1 MAQAPATPKL
11 RRAVTLMRAATGG
24 RPRALAPSEMAA
36 LNLRALGPARAD
48 PAGVVLLIPFVG
60 PHQVGD
66 WAAVTQRLAA
76 TVESFRRQSDRRW
89 RMLICGQDRPAL
101 PADDR
106 VRFLPFEAPVEGN
119 DKWAKLDRLA
129 RALPQAG
136 LEAGYA
142 MSFDADDLAHPDLV
156 ATMMARTVPG
166 GWLATQGYV
175 RDAATGGMA
184 RAAPPSPGT
193 PLRKPFWK
201 LCGSAAALRF
211 DLGQEPQTTAFL
223 AGMTA
228 HEHRMFPYLAR
239 LAGRALAPL
248 PAPLVLYELNHG
260 ENFGARRGRVSYKT
274 RFVQR
279 FRVSE
284 AERAQVRNAFP
295 PG

>member
-1 MAQAPATPKL
+1 MAQAPATPKPQ
-11 RRAVTLMRAATGG
+11 RAVTLLRAAMGG
-24 RPRALAPSEMAA
+24 RAGAGAPSEMAA
-36 LNLRALGPARAD
+36 LDLRALGPARAA
-48 PAGVVLLIPFVG
+48 PAGVALMIPFVG
-60 PHQVGD
+60 RHQVGD
-66 WAAVTQRLAA
+66 WAAVTRRLAA
-76 TVESFRRQSDRRW
+76 TVESFRRQSDPRW

-101 PADDR
+101 PQDER
-106 VRFLPFEAPVEGN
+106 VRFLPFEAPVDGN

-129 RALPQAG
+129 LALPKAG
-136 LEAGYA
+136 LNAGYA
-142 MSFDADDLAHPDLV
+142 MSFDADDMAHPDLV

-175 RDAATGGMA
+175 RDAATGGVA
-184 RAAPPSPGT
+184 RAAPPSPAA

-211 DLGQEPQTTAFL
+211 DLAQEPQTTRFL

-239 LAGRALAPL
+239 LAGRALTPL

-274 RFVQR
+274 RFVER
-279 FRVSE
+279 FGLRE
-284 AERAQVRNAFP
+284 DERARVRVDFP